1 MKNKRT
7 FTFMV
12 FDIHSKESLL
22 PHSYHLQIADPR
34 ADRELYF
41 SYQSPTFAHY
51 SLENG
56 GIQFISLNY

>member
-22 PHSYHLQIADPR
+22 PHSYHLQVERIVNYISVTNLPR
-34 ADRELYF
+34 
-41 SYQSPTFAHY
+41 
-51 SLENG
+51 SLIIHLKMVEYNL
-56 GIQFISLNY
+56 FR